1 MRKEVKKKNVLMSAV
16 LRVKQLLTW
25 NTKLSS
31 TFSIF
36 CSGNLASQRSDCVLT
51 VNKSALA
58 QQEPNPKLIS
68 LLDYKC
74 LWKVVSA
81 C

>member
-1 MRKEVKKKNVLMSAV
+1 MRKEVKKNVLMSAV

-31 TFSIF
+31 MFSIF

-58 QQEPNPKLIS
+58 QQEPKLIS
-68 LLDYKC
+68 LLNYIQS